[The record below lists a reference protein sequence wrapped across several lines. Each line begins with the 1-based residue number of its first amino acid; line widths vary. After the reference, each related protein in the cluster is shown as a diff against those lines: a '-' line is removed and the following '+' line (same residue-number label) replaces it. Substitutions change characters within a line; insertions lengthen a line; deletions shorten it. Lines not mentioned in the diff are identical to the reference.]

1 MSAGDDGSTAAT
13 GGAART
19 KARRRPP
26 PSPARMPRRAPR
38 TATVAVILAM
48 AIAGACTETA
58 ATEEVGTLSFT
69 LDNDLFAGS
78 DRYYTN
84 GVRLAWRSP
93 AASPPGWLAALEP
106 LGRAFMPPDAARRWG
121 LALGQ
126 SLFTPEDIARE
137 NPDPDDR
144 PYAAWLYG
152 AVNLSS
158 AQATSLSR
166 LELQLG
172 VVGPAALGEEA
183 QNTVHRINRGQ
194 EAEGWDFQLANEPGG
209 NAIASRIWRYNHPLA
224 GEDGFAVGALPS
236 LTASLGNVQT
246 HAAAGLLLRA
256 GWGLNADFGPP
267 RIRPSVTGSAFVDA
281 EERSGGYVFAG
292 VEGRAVARD
301 LFLDGNTFQDSRS
314 VDKKP
319 LVTEASVGAAWLF
332 PGGRLSYTHVFR
344 TEEFRRQEST
354 SSFGSLSLSLNF

>member
-1 MSAGDDGSTAAT
+1 MTPPRRRNASSRPLSKPIRPPLTAALV
-13 GGAART
+13 AL
-19 KARRRPP
+19 
-26 PSPARMPRRAPR
+26 
-38 TATVAVILAM
+38 ATVSASPHAT
-48 AIAGACTETA
+48 AGTA
-58 ATEEVGTLSFT
+58 EVGTLSFT

-84 GVRLAWRSP
+84 GIRLAWRSP
-93 AASPPGWLAALEP
+93 AASPPGWLADLGPLSRAL
-106 LGRAFMPPDAARRWG
+106 LPPDGAQRWG

-152 AVNLSS
+152 AVNLTS
-158 AQATSLSR
+158 ATATSLSR

-194 EAEGWDFQLANEPGG
+194 EAEGWGFQLANEPGV
-209 NAIASRIWRYNHPLA
+209 NAIASRIWRYNRPLA
-224 GEDGFAVGALPS
+224 GDDGFAVGALPS
-236 LTASLGNVQT
+236 LTVSLGNVQT

-267 RIRPSVTGSAFVDA
+267 RIRPSVTGAAFVEPDQGW
-281 EERSGGYVFAG
+281 GGYLFAG
-292 VEGRAVARD
+292 FEGRAVARD

-319 LVTEASVGAAWLF
+319 LVAEASVGAAWLF

-344 TEEFRRQEST
+344 TEEFRGQESA

>member
-1 MSAGDDGSTAAT
+1 MFTPV
-13 GGAART
+13 
-19 KARRRPP
+19 RRPIIAALLIFA
-26 PSPARMPRRAPR
+26 SV
-38 TATVAVILAM
+38 TASAEAK
-48 AIAGACTETA
+48 AQTA
-58 ATEEVGTLSFT
+58 EVGTLSFT

-84 GVRLAWRSP
+84 GIRLAWRSA
-93 AASPPGWLAALEP
+93 AASPPGWLTDPGRLSRAL
-106 LGRAFMPPDAARRWG
+106 LPPDAVQRWG

-126 SLFTPEDIARE
+126 SLFTPEDISRE

-152 AVNLSS
+152 AVNL
-158 AQATSLSR
+158 AAATPTSLSR

-194 EAEGWDFQLANEPGG
+194 EARGWDFQLANEPGV
-209 NAIASRIWRYNHPLA
+209 NVIASRIWRYNRPLA
-224 GEDGFAVGALPS
+224 GEDGLAVGALPS
-236 LTASLGNVQT
+236 LTVSLGNVQT

-267 RIRPSVTGSAFVDA
+267 RIRPSVTGSAFVEADQ
-281 EERSGGYVFAG
+281 SWGGYLFAG

-301 LFLDGNTFQDSRS
+301 IFLDGNSFQDSRS

-319 LVTEASVGAAWLF
+319 LVAEASVGAAWLF

-344 TEEFRRQEST
+344 TEEFRNQET
-354 SSFGSLSLSLNF
+354 ASSFGSLSLSLHF